1 MKFSHSL
8 IVACLGLSLLGGCAT
23 NYGNPSIADE
33 KKVAAIEVGKST
45 TKDVEALLGKPSYVQ
60 TEEGGEQVWMYQN
73 VNLKGSAF
81 VPFAAMF
88 GSTMSEKNLSVRF
101 TKKGVVKATGAGQ
114 KQL

>member
-45 TKDVEALLGKPSYVQ
+45 TKDVETLLGKPSYVQ
-60 TEEGGEQVWMYQN
+60 TEEGGEQVWTYQN
-73 VNLKGSAF
+73 VNLKGAAF